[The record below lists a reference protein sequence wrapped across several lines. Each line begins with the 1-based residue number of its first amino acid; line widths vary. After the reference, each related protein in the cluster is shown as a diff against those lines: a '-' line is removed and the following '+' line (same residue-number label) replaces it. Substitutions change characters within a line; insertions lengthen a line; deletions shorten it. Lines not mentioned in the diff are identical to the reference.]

1 MSLEKSEDERAAE
14 RSPVLDDMLKG
25 AREIAAYAG
34 ETESAI
40 YHIVK
45 TKKKPLA
52 DVIGK
57 VGKDLISFKSKIDR
71 AYKTILS

>member
-1 MSLEKSEDERAAE
+1 MSSEKSVDQVE
-14 RSPVLDDMLKG
+14 RSPALDDLLRG
-25 AREIAAYAG
+25 AREIGGYAG
-34 ETESAI
+34 ETEDAI

-57 VGKDLISFKSKIDR
+57 AGGELFSFKSKIDR
-71 AYKTILS
+71 AYRTLRDQ